1 MHGLIEKLN
10 VVLRQGQD
18 ILRPLP
24 QRGQAQAHHSDAVV
38 EVRAQPPLLHKGL
51 RVLVG
56 GTHDAHI
63 KMNVLP
69 AADAPHLLLLQGLEQ
84 LGLHGGVHGV
94 DLVQK
99 QGAPVGQLEQA
110 LFGLRP
116 GEPAPL
122 GAEEHALQQIFR
134 DGGAVLRQEGLV
146 FPAAEGVEGL
156 GKELLAG
163 AGLPIDEGGRVIF
176 RNGADGRLQPGHLLV
191 PGDDVVQHRVVR
203 RRRCR
208 PLQRAH
214 VQDLGDVHRPL
225 DLPLLIQNRVGGG
238 HHGDLEVLMGQD
250 LLLPHRDLSRTQ
262 GIHHGA
268 VLLGQLRIDGEQ
280 VVPHHIAPKLLR
292 QLAEGISGLII
303 LHNAVLIHHHHALH
317 GLAVQVHQAGNLL
330 QIFLHAC
337 PSSRI
342 SKAPFPSR
350 RAGAR
355 QDHFL
360 PSSLPENQQK
370 GNGFF
375 LGAAPLSAGRQ
386 AEVHPRRRSKIYRF
400 LRFYVLHLKQSV
412 LC

>member
-1 MHGLIEKLN
+1 
-10 VVLRQGQD
+10 
-18 ILRPLP
+18 
-24 QRGQAQAHHSDAVV
+24 
-38 EVRAQPPLLHKGL
+38 
-51 RVLVG
+51 
-56 GTHDAHI
+56 
-63 KMNVLP
+63 
-69 AADAPHLLLLQGLEQ
+69 
-84 LGLHGGVHGV
+84 
-94 DLVQK
+94 
-99 QGAPVGQLEQA
+99 
-110 LFGLRP
+110 
-116 GEPAPL
+116 
-122 GAEEHALQQIFR
+122 
-134 DGGAVLRQEGLV
+134 
-146 FPAAEGVEGL
+146 
-156 GKELLAG
+156 
-163 AGLPIDEGGRVIF
+163 
-176 RNGADGRLQPGHLLV
+176 
-191 PGDDVVQHRVVR
+191 
-203 RRRCR
+203 
-208 PLQRAH
+208 
-214 VQDLGDVHRPL
+214 
-225 DLPLLIQNRVGGG
+225 
-238 HHGDLEVLMGQD
+238 MGQD
-250 LLLPHRDLSRTQ
+250 LLLPHRDLSRAQ

-280 VVPHHIAPKLLR
+280 VVPHHVAPKLLR
-292 QLAEGISGLII
+292 QLAKGISGLII